1 VHGAKRPPHGCRT
14 VLPINAT
21 TQSPPAKRGAGPGHR
36 HLWTADNMGGT
47 ASLPGYH
54 DVPHKRGPLNRS
66 PEGCLSGSYRPP
78 PRPTDGS
85 VILSGMANVPH
96 AARGGTHI
104 VPCPG
109 HEHQARL
116 SPMALALTLAL
127 PGCMDTKPVRCGA
140 EENSEFFWEAGPM
153 PWDVPYGQE
162 WRPYS
167 SGY

>member
-1 VHGAKRPPHGCRT
+1 MHGAKRPPHGCRT

-96 AARGGTHI
+96 AAPDAGSQLRG
-104 VPCPG
+104 
-109 HEHQARL
+109 
-116 SPMALALTLAL
+116 S
-127 PGCMDTKPVRCGA
+127 
-140 EENSEFFWEAGPM
+140 
-153 PWDVPYGQE
+153 
-162 WRPYS
+162 S
-167 SGY
+167 SGPTSIGVASSAENGFRGMHHLGLGSR

>member
-1 VHGAKRPPHGCRT
+1 
-14 VLPINAT
+14 
-21 TQSPPAKRGAGPGHR
+21 
-36 HLWTADNMGGT
+36 MGGT

-66 PEGCLSGSYRPP
+66 PGGCLSGSYRPP